1 VMFSVIRKI
10 QGRKYEPPAPSRNF
24 EANNKHIARVAAHD
38 NVADKDPS
46 VVTLGFG
53 RESFPKLR
61 RLLDEPET
69 EINAASGA
77 VAFSSYIP
85 MAQEKHAEYPEG
97 SAERG
102 ELINVIRQKALY
114 ALIEMLHDPVHVAET
129 TRHGLVASL
138 NARCMDANPCCRE
151 YAVIALGMI
160 SEHHLG
166 LQQLY
171 ADLSIA
177 VLCGMMNDQD
187 HVTRCNVFLA
197 LLKVARTAA
206 GVESILAVPQSFE
219 SVVEKCRWDDVE
231 VKNLALELLYA
242 LLKVLPEGITQD
254 RLCTAIKAMRALLEE
269 VHAPL
274 RQWSCNNLMVLT
286 ISMEGKELAITEN
299 VVGLLTKMLE
309 DDESTV
315 RAAAMGALMNI
326 TVLNKGK
333 EGVYAAGGIE
343 PMIAMLNHSINEVS
357 LLNVAK
363 TIANVA
369 ENPKARVALQGCVQR
384 LRDIAET
391 SENKLL
397 CHNCGVAVET
407 VTWQP

>member
-1 VMFSVIRKI
+1 MGTAAHIRMFSVIRKI
-10 QGRKYEPPAPSRNF
+10 QGRKYEPAAPSRNF
-24 EANNKHIARVAAHD
+24 AANNKHIARVAAKD

-46 VVTLGFG
+46 IVTLGFG

-61 RLLDEPET
+61 RLLDEPES
-69 EINAASGA
+69 EIDAASGS

-85 MAQEKHAEYPEG
+85 MAQEKHMEYPEG
-97 SAERG
+97 SEERAE
-102 ELINVIRQKALY
+102 LMNVIRQKALY
-114 ALIEMLHDPVHVAET
+114 ALIEMLHGPVHVSEA

-138 NARCMDANPCCRE
+138 NARCLDPNPCSRE
-151 YAVIALGMI
+151 YAVIALGMV

-171 ADLSIA
+171 ADGSVA

-187 HVTRCNVFLA
+187 HVTRCNVFLS
-197 LLKVARTAA
+197 LLKVARTTA
-206 GVESILAVPQSFE
+206 GVESVLAVPMSFE

-231 VKNLALELLYA
+231 VKNLGLELL
-242 LLKVLPEGITQD
+242 G
-254 RLCTAIKAMRALLEE
+254 TAIKAMRALLEE

-274 RQWSCNNLMVLT
+274 RQWACNNLMVLT
-286 ISMEGKELAITEN
+286 IRADGKELAISEN

-309 DDESTV
+309 DEESTV
-315 RAAAMGALMNI
+315 RAASMGALMNI

-333 EGVYAAGGIE
+333 EVVYETGGIE
-343 PMIAMLNHSINEVS
+343 PMMAMLNHSINEVS

-369 ENPKARVALQGCVQR
+369 ENPKARIALQGCVQR

-397 CHNCGVAVET
+397 
-407 VTWQP
+407 

>member
-1 VMFSVIRKI
+1 VIRKI
-10 QGRKYEPPAPSRNF
+10 QGRKYEPAAPSRNF
-24 EANNKHIARVAAHD
+24 EANNKHIARVAAKD

-46 VVTLGFG
+46 IVTLGFG

-61 RLLDEPET
+61 RLLDEPES
-69 EINAASGA
+69 EIDAASGS

-85 MAQEKHAEYPEG
+85 MAQEKHMEYPEG
-97 SAERG
+97 SEERAE
-102 ELINVIRQKALY
+102 LMNVIRQKALY
-114 ALIEMLHDPVHVAET
+114 ALIEMLHDPVHVSEA

-138 NARCMDANPCCRE
+138 NARCLDPNPCSRE
-151 YAVIALGMI
+151 YAVIALGMV

-171 ADLSIA
+171 ADGSVA

-187 HVTRCNVFLA
+187 HVTRCNVFLS
-197 LLKVARTAA
+197 LLKVARTTA
-206 GVESILAVPQSFE
+206 GVESVLAVPMSFE

-231 VKNLALELLYA
+231 VKNLGLELLYA
-242 LLKVLPEGITQD
+242 LLKVQPDGISTE
-254 RLCTAIKAMRALLEE
+254 RLGTAIKAMRALLEE

-274 RQWSCNNLMVLT
+274 RQWACNNLMVLT
-286 ISMEGKELAITEN
+286 IRADGKELAISEN

-309 DDESTV
+309 DEESTV
-315 RAAAMGALMNI
+315 RAASMGALMNI

-333 EGVYAAGGIE
+333 EVVYETGGIE
-343 PMIAMLNHSINEVS
+343 PMMAMLNHSINEVS

-369 ENPKARVALQGCVQR
+369 ENPKARIALQGCVQR

-397 CHNCGVAVET
+397 CHNCNVAVDT